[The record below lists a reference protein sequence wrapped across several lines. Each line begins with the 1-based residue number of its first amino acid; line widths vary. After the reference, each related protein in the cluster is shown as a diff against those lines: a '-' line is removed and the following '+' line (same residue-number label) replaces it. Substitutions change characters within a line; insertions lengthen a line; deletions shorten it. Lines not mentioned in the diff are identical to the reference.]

1 MNATTSTAASVD
13 EEHSITVLADDVRL
27 RYHTTTDAN
36 RRRLSRLFQR
46 KRTSY
51 LALRGISLVARKGEF
66 IGIVGR
72 NGSGKS
78 SLLRVL
84 AGLEPPTSGAVA
96 TSSTPQLL
104 GVNAALMPNLSG
116 EENIR
121 LGLLALGLT
130 PEEAK
135 SRRDR
140 IVQLADIGEAIFMPM
155 RTYSSGMSA
164 RLRFAISVAAEPE
177 ILMIDE
183 ALATGDAAFME
194 RSRQAMNQMLDRA
207 GTVFLVNHAAQT
219 IEKMCTRAV
228 WLEQGEVVADGPA
241 VEIARM
247 YRWFAHNLAKGKEET
262 AAKILRDSQQSLDE
276 RREAM
281 RRDAHLLTR
290 E

>member
-1 MNATTSTAASVD
+1 MNVKPNDSAPLD

-27 RYHTTTDAN
+27 RYHTTTGGN
-36 RRRLSRLFQR
+36 RGRLSRLLR
-46 KRTSY
+46 RTRTSY
-51 LALRGISLVARKGEF
+51 LALRGVSLVARKGEF

-130 PEEAK
+130 PAEAA

-219 IEKMCTRAV
+219 IEKMCTRAI

-247 YRWFAHNLAKGKEET
+247 YRWFAHNLAQGKEEI
-262 AAKILRDSQQSLDE
+262 AAKVLRDSQQTLDE
-276 RREAM
+276 RRAAI
-281 RRDAHLLTR
+281 RKDAHLLTR

>member
-1 MNATTSTAASVD
+1 MNATTNTPAPMDA
-13 EEHSITVLADDVRL
+13 EHSITVLADDVRL

-130 PEEAK
+130 PEEAE

-140 IVQLADIGEAIFMPM
+140 IVELADIGEAIFMPM
-155 RTYSSGMSA
+155 RTYSSGMGA

-194 RSRQAMNQMLDRA
+194 RSRRAMNQMLDRA

-276 RREAM
+276 RRAAM